1 MLSCTLD
8 DQRDQVHP
16 WPTDPLLTII
26 QVQNVTRAVTGDGP
40 KSSSN
45 LADKVQTL
53 ISRLSVNTEDF
64 VRSVYIQLKRA
75 PIIVL
80 YTDKKIKNK
89 KKQKI

>member
-64 VRSVYIQLKRA
+64 VPVS
-75 PIIVL
+75 
-80 YTDKKIKNK
+80 YTHLTLPTILRV
-89 KKQKI
+89 